1 MIESTK
7 TVNADI
13 SKRTFL
19 HYTLIFV
26 AISLGIFSVYFAM
39 GGSFIWESDGFS
51 QHFQLFDDY
60 VKVLQGLF
68 KGEPFPQWSWSIGPG
83 ADTITAYGYYVLG
96 DPFVY
101 LGVLFPESLRE
112 FSFHLLIFL
121 RVWCVGLSYLIFARR
136 IKASHYAGLI
146 GAIMYTFSFY
156 VLLNINRHPF
166 FILPLI
172 WFPLLC
178 LGSEKIIQDES
189 GLLFTVI
196 TALGAIAN
204 FYFFYKLTILVFIY
218 AVVRY
223 YVVFGIE
230 DKKRLA
236 TIVGRSFLHYILG
249 LLISGFIFL
258 PMVYGFLN
266 SSRSAE
272 GVAINLV
279 HYQLD
284 YYVALIHNLFVP
296 NAYFWSVGGFSA
308 FTLFGLYYLWKTR
321 KEKQA
326 IFYILIILTLF
337 LLFPFFGSMMNGF
350 SGPYNRFSFAVPFF
364 LSLGTGFF
372 IDNRDRIGKNDLK
385 NIAGILGFF
394 TVIYTVS
401 MFLTN
406 KFVYYLTPIVVGWAL
421 WIILWRENKETV
433 KNKIDYTMLLLVAV
447 IALNMI
453 MNGLNY
459 YMPYGANTISTT
471 KPLNNSIEEYRQL
484 FGGLEKHLP
493 DDHVYRIGNTSK
505 DNHVRNQYIYH
516 DQMGLSH
523 YLSITNKSIA
533 DFSEALML
541 APYQIIQ
548 PLRNG
553 LDDRRFA
560 NYLMNVEYIIT
571 DRENDTYIPDS
582 YQVDEAVSN
591 DEKVL
596 AKTNYAYPFA
606 YVMNDYLSE
615 ETFSTLTPI
624 DKEEVLSQV
633 AVVEDIE
640 DSELLTQSDSIAP
653 SQITSSK
660 TIPYNISYEGK
671 KLEATKSYQLNIDEV
686 DQSITISLD
695 EANDLSNHELFISL
709 EGMDYKTDE
718 SHFYTYDKTGYDI
731 VFKYNDRRKSFRQS
745 DQHTF
750 STYFDRDQFFVNL
763 GRVEDDHPIS
773 ITFKDTGN
781 FTIDD
786 IKLYALPINLE
797 NDKQVAEEKHER
809 ALNITTFDNE
819 TVKGTLKNTE
829 GGLLVTSI
837 PYEKGWE
844 AKVNGEKRTPIK
856 VNIGFV
862 GIPLKEGEEK
872 IELRYQ
878 NKQLVPGIWLT
889 VIGLVL
895 TLLTEWLY
903 RKKVQ

>member
-1 MIESTK
+1 
-7 TVNADI
+7 
-13 SKRTFL
+13 
-19 HYTLIFV
+19 
-26 AISLGIFSVYFAM
+26 
-39 GGSFIWESDGFS
+39 
-51 QHFQLFDDY
+51 
-60 VKVLQGLF
+60 
-68 KGEPFPQWSWSIGPG
+68 
-83 ADTITAYGYYVLG
+83 
-96 DPFVY
+96 
-101 LGVLFPESLRE
+101 
-112 FSFHLLIFL
+112 
-121 RVWCVGLSYLIFARR
+121 
-136 IKASHYAGLI
+136 
-146 GAIMYTFSFY
+146 
-156 VLLNINRHPF
+156 
-166 FILPLI
+166 
-172 WFPLLC
+172 
-178 LGSEKIIQDES
+178 
-189 GLLFTVI
+189 
-196 TALGAIAN
+196 
-204 FYFFYKLTILVFIY
+204 
-218 AVVRY
+218 
-223 YVVFGIE
+223 
-230 DKKRLA
+230 
-236 TIVGRSFLHYILG
+236 
-249 LLISGFIFL
+249 
-258 PMVYGFLN
+258 
-266 SSRSAE
+266 
-272 GVAINLV
+272 
-279 HYQLD
+279 
-284 YYVALIHNLFVP
+284 
-296 NAYFWSVGGFSA
+296 
-308 FTLFGLYYLWKTR
+308 
-321 KEKQA
+321 
-326 IFYILIILTLF
+326 
-337 LLFPFFGSMMNGF
+337 
-350 SGPYNRFSFAVPFF
+350 
-364 LSLGTGFF
+364 
-372 IDNRDRIGKNDLK
+372 
-385 NIAGILGFF
+385 
-394 TVIYTVS
+394 

-406 KFVYYLTPIVVGWAL
+406 KFVYYLTPIVVGLAL

-640 DSELLTQSDSIAP
+640 ELELLTQSDSIAP

-660 TIPYNISYEGK
+660 IIPYNISYEGK
-671 KLEATKSYQLNIDEV
+671 KLDATKSFQLNVDEV
-686 DQSITISLD
+686 DQNLTISLD

-709 EGMDYKTDE
+709 EGMDYQTDE

-763 GRVEDDHPIS
+763 GRVEDDHHIS
-773 ITFKDTGN
+773 INFKNTGN

-797 NDKQVAEEKHER
+797 NDRKLSEEKHER
-809 ALNITTFDNE
+809 ALNIKTFDNE

-856 VNIGFV
+856 VNVGFV
-862 GIPLKEGEEK
+862 GIPLKEGEEM
-872 IELRYQ
+872 IELKYQ
-878 NKQLVPGIWLT
+878 NKQLVPGVWLT
-889 VIGLVL
+889 VIGLAL
-895 TLLTEWLY
+895 TFLTEWLY

>member
-1 MIESTK
+1 MIDSTE
-7 TVNADI
+7 TVKAEI
-13 SKRTFL
+13 SKQTFL
-19 HYTLIFV
+19 HYTLIFL

-60 VKVLQGLF
+60 VKVLQGLI
-68 KGEPFPQWSWSIGPG
+68 KGKTFSQWSWSIGPG

-178 LGSEKIIQDES
+178 LGAEKIIQGES
-189 GLLFTVI
+189 GCLFTFT

-223 YVVFGIE
+223 YVVFGFE
-230 DKKRLA
+230 NKKRLA
-236 TIVGRSFLHYILG
+236 TTVGRSLLHYILG

-258 PMVYGFLN
+258 PMVYGFSN

-272 GVAINLV
+272 GVAINLT

-284 YYVALIHNLFVP
+284 YYVALIHNMFVP
-296 NAYFWSVGGFSA
+296 DAYFWSVGGFSA

-394 TVIYTVS
+394 TVIYIVS
-401 MFLTN
+401 MVLTN
-406 KFVYYLTPIVVGWAL
+406 KVVYYLTPIVVGWAL
-421 WIILWRENKETV
+421 WVILWRENKETV
-433 KNKIDYTMLLLVAV
+433 KNKIDYTMLLLVAM

-471 KPLNNSIEEYRQL
+471 KPLNSSIEEYRQL
-484 FGGLEKHLP
+484 FGGLEMHLP

-505 DNHVRNQYIYH
+505 DNHVRNQYIYN

-533 DFSEALML
+533 DFSETLML

-582 YQVDEAVSN
+582 YQVDEAVSS
-591 DEKVL
+591 DEKIL
-596 AKTNYAYPFA
+596 TKTNFAYPFA

-624 DKEEVLSQV
+624 DKEEVLTQV
-633 AVVEDIE
+633 AVVEDIV
-640 DSELLTQSDSIAP
+640 ELPTQSDSIDP

-660 TIPYNISYEGK
+660 IIPYNISYEGK
-671 KLEATKSYQLNIDEV
+671 KQDATKSFQLNVDEV
-686 DQSITISLD
+686 DQSLTISLD
-695 EANDLSNHELFISL
+695 ETNDLSNHELFISL

-781 FTIDD
+781 FTIDA

-797 NDKQVAEEKHER
+797 NDRQLSEKKHER
-809 ALNITTFDNE
+809 ALNIKTFDNE

-844 AKVNGEKRTPIK
+844 AKVNGEKRIPIK
-856 VNIGFV
+856 VNVGFV
-862 GIPLKEGEEK
+862 GIPLKEGEEM
-872 IELRYQ
+872 IELKYQ
-878 NKQLVPGIWLT
+878 NKQLAPGVWLT
-889 VIGLVL
+889 VIGLAL
-895 TLLTEWLY
+895 TFLTEWFY